1 MTDLINMVCPPGTA
15 CSLTSG
21 FGLPEILL
29 WVLSFALIY
38 TFAARIMD
46 KKPAALVA
54 IALGFFVLMAAP
66 AALITAIA
74 GMSTGFLALT
84 VGLIIIVALFAT
96 LRPVS
101 KVPVGID
108 EKTGKVKLAETDFLG
123 AHGTAVSV
131 VLIALAG
138 LIVWT
143 YGGAQLIGITSLPA
157 IGAVPVILVIVGAAV
172 LWMLS

>member
-1 MTDLINMVCPPGTA
+1 MADILSMVCPPGTA

-29 WVLSFALIY
+29 WVLSFAVIY
-38 TFAARIMD
+38 TFTTRIMS
-46 KKPAALVA
+46 KKPAALVS

-66 AALITAIA
+66 AAL
-74 GMSTGFLALT
+74 T
-84 VGLIIIVALFAT
+84 VGLIIVLAIFGAVGPKAHIPDIKDGKIVGT
-96 LRPVS
+96 KEVDWM
-101 KVPVGID
+101 K
-108 EKTGKVKLAETDFLG
+108 
-123 AHGTAVSV
+123 AHGTAVAV

-138 LIVWT
+138 LIIWT

-157 IGAVPVILVIVGAAV
+157 IGAVPAILVIVGAAV